1 MKNEFRRN
9 DLLKPLLTRESGTML
24 NRPKFASRAN
34 HLPVENAEEE
44 MGKPHTAVS
53 LEVFASRRHNLGR
66 HDQILMLVRSLQ
78 NNVRRKTNNE

>member
-1 MKNEFRRN
+1 
-9 DLLKPLLTRESGTML
+9 ML

-53 LEVFASRRHNLGR
+53 FGGFCE
-66 HDQILMLVRSLQ
+66 Q
-78 NNVRRKTNNE
+78 KT